1 VIGYFQSAGFRDV
14 TVHEFVAGSL
24 SRIAGAKAK

>member
-1 VIGYFQSAGFRDV
+1 MAG
-14 TVHEFVAGSL
+14 TQGSGGEMSGVHEFFAGSL